1 MRAREDDLQ
10 DLDEANRR
18 FRRETERLRFHYRCG
33 SCAHIEQSSMTCSLG
48 YPNDTLIGAV
58 RAIQPDGNLAFCK
71 YFELGEG
78 AGESP

>member
-10 DLDEANRR
+10 NLDDANRR
-18 FRRETERLRFHYRCG
+18 FREETERLRLHYRCE
-33 SCAHIEQSSMTCSLG
+33 SCAHIERSSMKCSLG
-48 YPNDTLIGAV
+48 YPNDTLIGPV

-78 AGESP
+78 AGESH